1 MQEIK
6 RNTFLRNTTG
16 KLVNYEKFRGCAWER
31 HKQVILKGTR
41 NNGISLT
48 YVNIEG
54 ETYKEHIYFQI
65 QYYYKVSKG
74 KYIVIRDRNEYFEIT
89 ILNV

>member
-6 RNTFLRNTTG
+6 RSTFLRNTTG
-16 KLVNYEKFRGCAWER
+16 RLVNYEKFRGCSWEQ
-31 HKQVILKGTR
+31 HKRVLLKGTR
-41 NNGISLT
+41 ENGISLS
-48 YVNIEG
+48 YVDTEG

-65 QYYYKVSKG
+65 QYYYRVSKS

-89 ILNV
+89 ILNA